1 MGFYVGF
8 TAITMPTTGKI
19 NLSDNYNN
27 SPFAVFPGVQ
37 QNSYANYS
45 PYNQTEN
52 QQARITDL
60 VGDYPGLDN
69 YNRLMNGYNDP
80 SLSTSTPDYVSAT
93 QPVVDPKSSLYTAQK
108 QAAMRRQQQA
118 NQAVSSLAA
127 LYDKLSMAINKMN

>member
-27 SPFAVFPGVQ
+27 SLFAVFPGVQ

-108 QAAMRRQQQA
+108 
-118 NQAVSSLAA
+118 
-127 LYDKLSMAINKMN
+127 